1 MSEPSGS
8 IKADSDTANP
18 GSAES
23 ARARKQFFRTE
34 LAVRWRDLDAF
45 NHVNNAMY
53 LGYLEEA
60 RLRWL
65 VTLDGPW
72 MNANVAPVVASA
84 LVNFRR
90 PIAWPE
96 DVVVELFVDRIGNS
110 SLTLGHR
117 ILSAKDSTVLYCD
130 GHVAMVW
137 FDSRSG
143 KSAPLPDCVREACA
157 SQ

>member
-1 MSEPSGS
+1 MSAVS
-8 IKADSDTANP
+8 DSSSVDSN
-18 GSAES
+18 SAGIAS
-23 ARARKQFFRTE
+23 APKLLFRTE

-65 VTLDGPW
+65 LTLDGPW
-72 MNANVAPVVASA
+72 MDAHVAPVVASA

-96 DVVVELFVDRIGNS
+96 DVVVELFVDRVGNS
-110 SLTLGHR
+110 SCTLGHR
-117 ILSAKDSTVLYCD
+117 IGSVKDSSVLYCD
-130 GHVAMVW
+130 GHVVMVW
-137 FDSRSG
+137 FDNRSA
-143 KSAPLPDCVREACA
+143 KSAPLPNSVRAAC
-157 SQ
+157 STV